1 MEGIISCN
9 CSFCSIKGL
18 WLGFVPRSSFSFL
31 SGEDNLTTYT
41 FNKHV
46 INHSFCK
53 DCGVQAFSFGAQPDG
68 SEVVAVNVRS
78 LEGVDL
84 GTLQVTPFDGKNL

>member
-1 MEGIISCN
+1 
-9 CSFCSIKGL
+9 
-18 WLGFVPRSSFSFL
+18 
-31 SGEDNLTTYT
+31 
-41 FNKHV
+41 
-46 INHSFCK
+46 
-53 DCGVQAFSFGAQPDG
+53 VQAFSFGAQPDG